1 MRIPADLPP
10 AVRRFAEGYPKTY
23 HTLAGIALLGVIGWT
38 VLWLFVAAVRF
49 GWIGGPLPTHA
60 ELANISNNN
69 ASEIYSA
76 DGKLLGKYFLE
87 NRVSAEFGELP
98 PVLLD
103 ALVATEDARF
113 YQHGGV
119 DWRAMF
125 RVLFKTVLGGDD
137 SSGGGSTLSQQLAKN
152 LYPRQSNLV
161 VDKVR
166 EIFIAK
172 RLESIYSKTEILNN
186 YLNTVPFSQNVFGV
200 KVAAERFFGSAPA
213 DLQVEEAAVL
223 VGMLKATTAYNPL
236 RNPERSRQRRNVV
249 LAQMAKYEYLPTD
262 QLDSLQALP
271 LTLSYYQEGNNDG
284 LATYFREA
292 LRGELDDWLQDQ
304 TKPDGSAYNLYTDGL
319 RIETTLDAGMQAYAE
334 EATYT
339 HLRELQGAFL
349 DHHKR
354 TKAYGNDELVET
366 EIRRSARYRRM
377 RANGVDEAAIRAAF
391 DRPVNMPVYD
401 WESRNTVAR
410 ELSPRDSVR
419 YYLSLLNAGFLVL
432 DPDDGA
438 VQAWVGG
445 IAHEYFKYDH
455 VRSRRQ
461 VGSTFKPIVYAAA
474 LESGMDPCEYHYNRL
489 VTYTDW
495 DEWQPRNSD
504 DDYTGVYSMQGGLMR
519 SVNSVTVDV
528 IMQTG
533 IDTVAQLARTLG
545 IEQEV
550 PAVPSIA
557 LGTPEIS
564 LEEMVR
570 VYAAF
575 ANGGFKVAPYYLER
589 ITDRRGTV
597 LFEREAPETEEPV
610 LQPETTQILTH
621 LLESVVDSGTARRLR
636 YLYKLPGDIAGKTG
650 TTQNQTD
657 GWFLGYTPALA
668 FGAWVGAEQPAV
680 RWSSLTLGQG
690 ANTALP
696 IAGRFLQLL
705 YADPAYR
712 DYARAAF
719 PPLPDTTYYK
729 LDCPPRLEEMPAL
742 AEELDP
748 WYTDPFDQL
757 EGIFRRDRDQPRT
770 RTPRRPATAR
780 ERAEAQRRRSAAIQQ
795 RNEKLRRK
803 KERQRKRKR
812 FFDDLF
818 GG

>member
-1 MRIPADLPP
+1 MRLLTSIRSAG
-10 AVRRFAEGYPKTY
+10 RRFRSAYPRLY
-23 HTLAGIALLGVIGWT
+23 LGIAGLALLLTIGWT
-38 VLWLFVAAVRF
+38 ALWLFVLAATQ
-49 GWIGGPLPTHA
+49 GWVGGPLPTAA
-60 ELANISNNN
+60 ELADVSNNN
-69 ASEIYSA
+69 ASEVYSA
-76 DGKLLGKYFLE
+76 DGELLGRYFLE

-113 YQHGGV
+113 YEHSGV
-119 DWRAMF
+119 DFRAML

-137 SSGGGSTLSQQLAKN
+137 SAGGGSTLSQQLAKN
-152 LYPRQSNLV
+152 LYPRRHGLALSKL
-161 VDKVR
+161 R
-166 EIFIAK
+166 EMVIAR
-172 RLESIYSKTEILNN
+172 RLERVYSKTEILNL
-186 YLNTVPFSQNVFGV
+186 YLNTVPFSQNIFGV
-200 KVAAERFFGSAPA
+200 KVAAQRFFGSEPA
-213 DLQVEEAAVL
+213 QLRVEEAAVL

-236 RNPERSRQRRNVV
+236 RNPERSRTRRNVV
-249 LAQMAKYEYLPTD
+249 LAQMAKYDYLRPED
-262 QLDSLQALP
+262 MDSLQALP
-271 LTLSYYQEGNNDG
+271 LTLSYYQESNNDG
-284 LATYFREA
+284 LATYLRET
-292 LRGELDDWLQDQ
+292 LRGELDTWLKTQQ
-304 TKPDGSAYNLYTDGL
+304 KPDGSAYNLYTDGL

-339 HLRELQGAFL
+339 HLRELQGVFL
-349 DHHKR
+349 KHHKT
-354 TKAYGNDELVET
+354 TKAYGSDELVES
-366 EIRRSARYRRM
+366 EIRRSERYRRM
-377 RANGVDEAAIRAAF
+377 RANGVEEAVIRAAF
-391 DRPVNMPVYD
+391 DRPVNMPLYD

-410 ELSPRDSVR
+410 EMSPRDSVR

-455 VRSRRQ
+455 VRAKRQ

-474 LESGMDPCEYHYNRL
+474 LEGGMAPCEYHYNRL

-528 IMQTG
+528 IMNTG
-533 IDTVAQLARTLG
+533 IDSVAQLAKALG
-545 IEQEV
+545 IESQV

-575 ANGGFKVAPYYLER
+575 ANGGFRVSPYYLQR
-589 ITDRRGTV
+589 ITDRKGNT
-597 LFEREAPETEEPV
+597 LYERDEPEEEDPV
-610 LQPETTQILTH
+610 LQSETTQILTH

-636 YLYKLPGDIAGKTG
+636 YSYKLAGDLAGKTG

-657 GWFLGYTPALA
+657 GWFTGYSPTLA
-668 FGAWVGAEQPAV
+668 FGAWVGAAQPAV
-680 RWSSLTLGQG
+680 RWNSLSLGQG

-696 IAGRFLQLL
+696 VAGRFLQLL
-705 YADPAYR
+705 YADPDYR
-712 DYARAAF
+712 DYARATF
-719 PPLPDTTYYK
+719 EPLPDTTAAK
-729 LDCPPRLEEMPAL
+729 LDCPPRLEDMPAL
-742 AEELDP
+742 VEELDP
-748 WYTDPFDQL
+748 WYTDPFEAIDEL
-757 EGIFRRDRDQPRT
+757 FRRDRARERARQPR
-770 RTPRRPATAR
+770 RAPTAR
-780 ERAEAQRRRSAAIQQ
+780 ERSEAQRRRRAAIQQ